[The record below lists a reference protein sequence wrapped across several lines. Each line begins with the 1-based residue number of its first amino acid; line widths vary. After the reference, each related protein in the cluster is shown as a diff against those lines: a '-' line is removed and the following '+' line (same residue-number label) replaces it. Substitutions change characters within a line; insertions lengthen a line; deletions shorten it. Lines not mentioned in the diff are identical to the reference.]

1 MCKTVN
7 LLVILVFSVLLWSF
21 DYGSGLTVWG
31 FWWYCGLSCP
41 DDDQCLEFVPPPLC
55 RICVTVLV
63 FTLVSLLVVSCF
75 TLKVSFLLC
84 PAWVWLHFSDLAWWF
99 SPAVRCF
106 LLCAVVVDLVM
117 CSLAL
122 GSLVHLKKC
131 FVTLCWCLCPVQLF
145 STTRPAPFN
154 FSCAGKKVS
163 GDGLQPTCF

>member
-1 MCKTVN
+1 MEFWLWFWSHCLR
-7 LLVILVFSVLLWSF
+7 LLVILWTFLSRWWSVSGVCASPSVSYLCYCLSF
-21 DYGSGLTVWG
+21 HPCVW
-31 FWWYCGLSCP
+31 
-41 DDDQCLEFVPPPLC
+41 
-55 RICVTVLV
+55 
-63 FTLVSLLVVSCF
+63 SLLVVSCF

>member
-1 MCKTVN
+1 MEFRSWFWSHC
-7 LLVILVFSVLLWSF
+7 LRFLVILWNFRLWWTFLSGWWSVSRVCASPSVSF
-21 DYGSGLTVWG
+21 LCYCLSFHACVW
-31 FWWYCGLSCP
+31 
-41 DDDQCLEFVPPPLC
+41 
-55 RICVTVLV
+55 
-63 FTLVSLLVVSCF
+63 SLLVVSCF

-99 SPAVRCF
+99 SPAVHCF
-106 LLCAVVVDLVM
+106 LLCAVVLDLVL

-122 GSLVHLKKC
+122 GSLVHLKKF

-163 GDGLQPTCF
+163 GYGLQPTCF